1 MVRGGVVESRTNWLV
16 VRQTVVEITGQN
28 DAHFIERIIEMS
40 TAGGLAVREQDKT
53 TSCVVGPLER
63 RQVINPTVPL
73 CLL

>member
-1 MVRGGVVESRTNWLV
+1 M
-16 VRQTVVEITGQN
+16 VEITGQN

-73 CLL
+73 GVPTCNIFNLSCYTH